1 MTSDKADGETGVLQL
16 NIGSS
21 PSDLQLLCRSEG
33 CSAICCLCMSGR
45 LLEQATCL
53 ILHEK
58 NFCCS
63 VRLTRKIKLT
73 TQASLAKDQG
83 KDN

>member
-58 NFCCS
+58 
-63 VRLTRKIKLT
+63 KILLLYEAHLKNS
-73 TQASLAKDQG
+73 AHNPS
-83 KDN
+83 